1 MRPLGILLIGALIG
15 AGGSIIYLSQLPLPQ
30 DAVPIESPATTT
42 PPTAA
47 PTPPAPPA
55 QASPAPQP
63 AGDAERQGEPPPSTP
78 GASAANWATLPDS
91 SGDSVAGTSGSG
103 SVSGTGTSTS
113 AAASPVTDLQVPVA
127 GVKSQELSDT
137 FNQPRGDERRHEAL
151 DILAPRGTPVLAAAD
166 GTVVKLFNSKPGGL
180 TVYAFDPSARYSYYY
195 AHLDHYANALKEGQ
209 NVKKGEL
216 IGYVG
221 TTGNA
226 DPSTP
231 HLHFAVFELGPEK
244 HWWQGTPVNP
254 YPMFRHQ

>member
-1 MRPLGILLIGALIG
+1 MRALGILLIGALIG

-30 DAVPIESPATTT
+30 DAVPAERPATTT
-42 PPTAA
+42 SPTAA
-47 PTPPAPPA
+47 PTPPAPPE
-55 QASPAPQP
+55 QASPTPQP
-63 AGDAERQGEPPPSTP
+63 AGDADHQGGPPPATP
-78 GASAANWATLPDS
+78 GAAAANWATLPDS
-91 SGDSVAGTSGSG
+91 SGDSIAGTSGSG
-103 SVSGTGTSTS
+103 SVSG
-113 AAASPVTDLQVPVA
+113 AASPVSDLQVPVA
-127 GVKSQELSDT
+127 GVRSQELSDT

-151 DILAPRGTPVLAAAD
+151 DIHAPRGTPVLAAAD

-180 TVYAFDPSARYSYYY
+180 TVYAFDPSARYAYYY
-195 AHLDHYANALKEGQ
+195 AHLDHYANALHEGQ
-209 NVKKGEL
+209 QVKKGDL

-254 YPMFRHQ
+254 YPMLRHQ